1 MIKDRKHPD
10 PETLLK
16 HVLSDDNIS
25 HNGSGQNDFDTQSS
39 KAPDIGTLNSEIT
52 EMEKIK
58 SVGKHKF
65 LYISTL
71 LQSHLISILS
81 ISTIPTIVLLP

>member
-25 HNGSGQNDFDTQSS
+25 HNVSVEKDFDTQSS
-39 KAPDIGTLNSEIT
+39 KTSDIGALNADIT

-58 SVGKHKF
+58 SVGMYKF
-65 LYISTL
+65 YTL
-71 LQSHLISILS
+71 IACFITALAPIHQMC
-81 ISTIPTIVLLP
+81 

>member
-71 LQSHLISILS
+71 LHLISILS

>member
-25 HNGSGQNDFDTQSS
+25 HNVSGEKDFDTQSS
-39 KAPDIGTLNSEIT
+39 KKSDIGTLNADIT

-58 SVGKHKF
+58 SVGMYKF
-65 LYISTL
+65 YTL
-71 LQSHLISILS
+71 IACSITALAP
-81 ISTIPTIVLLP
+81 IHPMG

>member
-71 LQSHLISILS
+71 LQGHLISILS